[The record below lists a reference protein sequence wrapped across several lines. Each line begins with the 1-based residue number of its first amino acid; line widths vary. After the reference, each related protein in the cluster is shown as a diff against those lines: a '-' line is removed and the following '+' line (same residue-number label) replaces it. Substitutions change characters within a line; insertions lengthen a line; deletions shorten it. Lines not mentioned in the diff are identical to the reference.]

1 MLPLLLLGMQIDASV
16 CKVILVIY
24 ICMLISIIKLIV
36 YVPTDIRDGAGN
48 VILDDSDS
56 DDDYPIHFQG
66 RGKWHLKLLEKDEK
80 GSCHHRKTTKSY
92 SGNRFCCIKWYYE
105 MILWAILQFY
115 NMSLMSCARYTT
127 WNSSLTSR
135 HNGEKDRNKTVSG
148 RLSIVGTVSLFAH
161 DLLYLFELVEIFHRR
176 TIPCRT

>member
-24 ICMLISIIKLIV
+24 ICMLISIIKLVV
-36 YVPTDIRDGAGN
+36 YVPTDIREGAGN
-48 VILDDSDS
+48 VMLDDSDS

-66 RGKWHLKLLEKDEK
+66 RGKWHLKLLEKVEK

-127 WNSSLTSR
+127 WNPLWLQGITAKKIVTKQFLAVLAFWGQCFCWHMTSYIYS
-135 HNGEKDRNKTVSG
+135 T
-148 RLSIVGTVSLFAH
+148 
-161 DLLYLFELVEIFHRR
+161 
-176 TIPCRT
+176 

>member
-36 YVPTDIRDGAGN
+36 YVPTDIREGAGN
-48 VILDDSDS
+48 VILDDSDG

-80 GSCHHRKTTKSY
+80 GSCHHIKTTKSY
-92 SGNRFCCIKWYYE
+92 SGNRFCCIK
-105 MILWAILQFY
+105 
-115 NMSLMSCARYTT
+115 
-127 WNSSLTSR
+127 
-135 HNGEKDRNKTVSG
+135 
-148 RLSIVGTVSLFAH
+148 
-161 DLLYLFELVEIFHRR
+161 
-176 TIPCRT
+176 